1 MGTPK
6 GEEKEGKE
14 VFETVTDCFPNL
26 MSDTKPQMQE
36 VQRTP
41 SGVNT
46 KTDRP
51 HASILVLNNRKSK
64 TEKEKQ
70 LTRGGTKTSIT
81 SSACSETTQRNEGG

>member
-1 MGTPK
+1 MCIMGTPK

-51 HASILVLNNRKSK
+51 HASILFLNNRKSK
-64 TEKEKQ
+64 TEKTILKGARE
-70 LTRGGTKTSIT
+70 GKT
-81 SSACSETTQRNEGG
+81 AYPWRNKNKHYI